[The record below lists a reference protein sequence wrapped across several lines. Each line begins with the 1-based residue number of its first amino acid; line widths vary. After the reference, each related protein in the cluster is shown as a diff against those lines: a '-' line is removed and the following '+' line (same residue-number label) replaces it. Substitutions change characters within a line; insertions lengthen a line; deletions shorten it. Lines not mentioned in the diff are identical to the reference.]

1 MKDKCH
7 SESPLLRF
15 CLPLRLSTQVE
26 AAGEAKRRGRRIWP
40 TETGV
45 HKSACKNNPETIK
58 NQAQT
63 AIKVWILWLH
73 CGAISAI
80 MFL

>member
-7 SESPLLRF
+7 SEFPLLRF
-15 CLPLRLSTQVE
+15 C
-26 AAGEAKRRGRRIWP
+26 EAKRRGRRIWP

-58 NQAQT
+58 NQAKNAT
-63 AIKVWILWLH
+63 AINKQ
-73 CGAISAI
+73 
-80 MFL
+80 